1 MIFALKFIV
10 FLLLLAAGVF
20 MSMRITRRP
29 EIVRGQPTGDTETVV
44 TPRFGG
50 IVAAAVL
57 MVLFFTLQ
65 AGVSSLAAGYVGV
78 VTRYGAVTGRTIQPG
93 IYLVNPLAES
103 VEEMDVQIHAHAAK
117 ASAVSKDMQ
126 TVTTELT
133 LNYSVKPE
141 AAGQVFQ
148 TLRREYVE
156 RVLVPSVQESVKAT
170 TAAFS
175 AEELITKRPVV
186 SEQLAKII
194 VTKLDSHGIFVD
206 QVSITDF
213 DFSEEF
219 NNAIEAKVTAVQKAL
234 QAQNELV
241 QAEAEAQKHIAKAQ
255 GEAEAIRIQAEAIS
269 KQGGQAYV
277 DLKWIERWDG
287 KLPTTQFGSNATP
300 LVTLGG
306 GK

>member
-10 FLLLLAAGVF
+10 FLLLFAVGVF
-20 MSMRITRRP
+20 LSMKITRRP
-29 EIVRGQPTGDTETVV
+29 EVYRGQPTGDTETVV
-44 TPRFGG
+44 SPRFGG
-50 IVAAAVL
+50 MIAAAIL
-57 MVLFFTLQ
+57 MITFFTLQ
-65 AGVSSLAAGYVGV
+65 AGISSLSAGYVGV

-93 IYLVNPLAES
+93 IYIVNPLAES

-126 TVTTELT
+126 EVTTELT
-133 LNYSVKPE
+133 LNYSVKPD
-141 AAGQVFQ
+141 AAGQVFE
-148 TLRREYVE
+148 TLRRDYVE
-156 RVLVPSVQESVKAT
+156 RVLVPSVQEAVKAT

-175 AEELITKRPVV
+175 AEQLITKRPEVRD
-186 SEQLAKII
+186 QLAQMIT
-194 VTKLDSHGIFVD
+194 TKLDAHGILVD

-213 DFSEEF
+213 DFSQEF
-219 NNAIEAKVTAVQKAL
+219 NTAIEAKVTAVQKAL

-241 QAEAEAQKHIAKAQ
+241 QAEAEAAKRIAQAN

-287 KLPTTQFGSNATP
+287 KLPTTTFGGNATP
-300 LVTLGG
+300 LVSLNG